1 MIEQVTLTNIDSLIE
16 RFTKARGGAQND
28 DTTSEAMFIYLTK
41 YAGVSMLHVSSAIGI
56 YWIGLQNATA
66 RATKDG
72 KPYASIKEA
81 ITRMMEGGHVTTV
94 GIRFFYTDNAVERLR
109 MMAAHVEV
117 CRKSGDFLLYSE
129 D

>member
-66 RATKDG
+66 RATKGG

-81 ITRMMEGGHVTTV
+81 IMLMEAGHVTTI
-94 GIRFFYTDNAVERLR
+94 GIRFFYTDDAVERLR